1 MSQTQIDNN
10 KLGPIS
16 LMPGVGKINALSFFP
31 VAMLNNSVFT
41 LMNFMQP
48 YILEEHLGIARE
60 VQGVVVGSVA
70 TMQEVMI
77 LLLTA
82 TMGVLA
88 DKVGRRPV
96 FAMGLLIMSIAYF
109 CFPLMNDVYQ
119 LYIVRAI
126 FAVGVSAA
134 STVLLIFTGDYPQE
148 LSRGRM
154 IGIMGMF
161 QGIGVTATSLFLVRM
176 PSVFQ
181 ERGFDSIEAGTYT
194 LWIGTLICLLAAT
207 IVYIFLKPGL
217 HQKKQST
224 SSFKKLFSE
233 GLQAAKNDSDIR
245 LAYFASLAAR
255 GDLIVVGLFT
265 FLWTSRYALDNG
277 MSIGEGYARG
287 AVIVPIIASTVIV
300 TSPIFGFIIDRIGR
314 INGIIIAFFF
324 AAAGYTAM
332 GFIEN
337 PMSNSVI
344 PVAILLGMG
353 EGAAIISSTALIGKR
368 APAAI
373 RGTVFGAFAMCGAV
387 GQIIAGGLGGVLFD
401 YLYTGPY
408 LMMGFLNFTVMLL
421 AIYTWYS
428 KKKIR

>member
-1 MSQTQIDNN
+1 
-10 KLGPIS
+10 
-16 LMPGVGKINALSFFP
+16 MPGVGKINALSFFP

-161 QGIGVTATSLFLVRM
+161 QGIGVTATSL
-176 PSVFQ
+176 
-181 ERGFDSIEAGTYT
+181 SIHSGGAG
-194 LWIGTLICLLAAT
+194 
-207 IVYIFLKPGL
+207 
-217 HQKKQST
+217 
-224 SSFKKLFSE
+224 
-233 GLQAAKNDSDIR
+233 
-245 LAYFASLAAR
+245 
-255 GDLIVVGLFT
+255 
-265 FLWTSRYALDNG
+265 
-277 MSIGEGYARG
+277 
-287 AVIVPIIASTVIV
+287 
-300 TSPIFGFIIDRIGR
+300 
-314 INGIIIAFFF
+314 
-324 AAAGYTAM
+324 
-332 GFIEN
+332 
-337 PMSNSVI
+337 
-344 PVAILLGMG
+344 
-353 EGAAIISSTALIGKR
+353 
-368 APAAI
+368 
-373 RGTVFGAFAMCGAV
+373 
-387 GQIIAGGLGGVLFD
+387 
-401 YLYTGPY
+401 
-408 LMMGFLNFTVMLL
+408 
-421 AIYTWYS
+421 
-428 KKKIR
+428 